1 MTTTEGETMDNIGLE
16 IESGVATVTLR
27 RPPDNRFHKPMVDEF
42 DSALDEVVSRKA
54 RALVLAGDGPDF
66 CHGGDI
72 VPWETLEPGEW
83 AAQLERF
90 AYVFNRLEHLP
101 IPVIAAVQGLCNGGA
116 FELIL
121 RADLIFAAKSAR
133 FSHSEQTLGLVTALG
148 GVYRSAERVGPL
160 LAYEWSLTSEEVP
173 AEVMLRHGG
182 VNRVVEDAD
191 LLPEALA
198 FAEKLAHGPTLAHAA
213 HKILVRTSAISGV
226 AAADNIVADVYL
238 PLLKSDDW
246 KKGLK
251 NGIAAYRAGKPRPLI
266 DFEGR

>member
-1 MTTTEGETMDNIGLE
+1 MMDNIGLE

-27 RPPDNRFHKPMVDEF
+27 RPPDNRFDKPMVDEF
-42 DSALDEVVSRKA
+42 DSALDEVVSRNA

-72 VPWETLEPGEW
+72 VPWEALEPGEW
-83 AAQLERF
+83 AAQLGRF

-116 FELIL
+116 FELVL
-121 RADLIFAAKSAR
+121 RADIIFAAKSAR

-173 AEVMLRHGG
+173 AEVMHRHGG

-198 FAEKLAHGPTLAHAA
+198 FAEKLAHGATLAHAA
-213 HKILVRTSAISGV
+213 HKVLVRTWAIGGV
-226 AAADNIVADVYL
+226 AAADDVVADVYL

-246 KKGLK
+246 KNGLK